1 MAGAS
6 ARAGA
11 ATGCGLTLLPGF
23 YAHGNFGAAPPG
35 AGQRRFLNDIDG
47 FGVLLYA
54 ARGKL
59 SGDANIGVAPHSLR
73 AVTPDELAA
82 LLDMS
87 PAGPVHIHAAEQE
100 KEVADCVA
108 WSGARPVE
116 RSEEHRAELQS
127 LMSNT

>member
-1 MAGAS
+1 MAGAI
-6 ARAGA
+6 ARASA
-11 ATGCGLTLLPGF
+11 ATGIGLTLLPVF
-23 YAHGNFGAAPPG
+23 YAHGNFGAAPPS

-47 FGVLLYA
+47 FGVLLDA

-100 KEVADCVA
+100 KDRK
-108 WSGARPVE
+108 STRPN
-116 RSEEHRAELQS
+116 SSH
-127 LMSNT
+127 